1 VIDSA
6 SQRVNRA
13 VAIAVRRS
21 VDSATHLDNPDAYAI
36 HLGKR
41 IQGTYGAEVRR
52 RADLEP
58 DLTAEELY
66 ALVIVPAEFP
76 WDTEAAR
83 DAAGMSNL
91 GTRDAARQ
99 RRHGPIFDPND
110 PDLTPPE
117 DIPER
122 VAELRRRLAR

>member
-1 VIDSA
+1 VTT
-6 SQRVNRA
+6 QKVNRA
-13 VAIAVRRS
+13 VAIGVRRL
-21 VDSATHLDNPDAYAI
+21 LDDTDLVGERRDRLAYSI
-36 HLGKR
+36 GKR

-52 RADLEP
+52 LAELEP
-58 DLTAEELY
+58 DLTAEDLY

-76 WDTEAAR
+76 WDTEAAK